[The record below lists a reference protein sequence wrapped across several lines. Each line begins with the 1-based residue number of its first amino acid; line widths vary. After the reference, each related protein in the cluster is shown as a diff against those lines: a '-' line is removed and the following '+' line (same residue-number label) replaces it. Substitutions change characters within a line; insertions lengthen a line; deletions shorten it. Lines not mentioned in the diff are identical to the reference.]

1 MDVNSIQEAV
11 SLRVVADEQLDAAR
25 AARAGR
31 AAHTVYGGK
40 EHALRQTVL
49 ALAAGN
55 RLDDHQ
61 SPGEATL
68 LVISGKVQIGTATSA
83 VEGGDGDYLV
93 IPDEIHNLVAL
104 EDSVVL
110 LTVVAR
116 R

>member
-1 MDVNSIQEAV
+1 MEINREVV
-11 SLRVVADEQLDAAR
+11 SLRGLADEQLDAAHS
-25 AARAGR
+25 ARAGR

-55 RLDDHQ
+55 RLDDHE

-68 LVISGKVQIGTATSA
+68 VVLHGRIQLGTAA
-83 VEGGDGDYLV
+83 NVVEGAIGDFLV
-93 IPDEIHNLVAL
+93 IPDEVHNLVAV

>member
-1 MDVNSIQEAV
+1 
-11 SLRVVADEQLDAAR
+11 R
-25 AARAGR
+25 
-31 AAHTVYGGK
+31 

-49 ALAAGN
+49 ALAEGN
-55 RLDDHQ
+55 RLDDHE

-68 LVISGKVQIGTATSA
+68 VVLHGRVQLGTEAHV
-83 VEGGDGDYLV
+83 VEGVIGDFLV
-93 IPDEIHNLVAL
+93 IPDEVHNLVAV